1 MENLVQKLDAT
12 WDENGFFDHLRS
24 GIFNVTEASGLLSIL
39 RSIDLRD
46 QELVPARL
54 LALIWYIP
62 SFLEWQRGRVSE
74 NGGDVEAYDRFITDV
89 TNTLEEVIGVP

>member
-1 MENLVQKLDAT
+1 MNHMENLVQKLDAT

-46 QELVPARL
+46 QELVPALVYSKLSRM
-54 LALIWYIP
+54 AAW
-62 SFLEWQRGRVSE
+62 E
-74 NGGDVEAYDRFITDV
+74 
-89 TNTLEEVIGVP
+89 GVRKWRRCGSVRSVYH